1 MISTDEAIAPQVLA
15 EKRISLYNISWQTYE
30 TISNALGDRSSPR
43 LTYYRDTLEITTF
56 SELHETASE
65 LIGDFVEILVEEAD
79 LNIKSMGSTT
89 LNRPD
94 LRAGA
99 EPDRCYYIQNEPL
112 VRGRTVNLE
121 TDPPPD
127 LVIEVDITHT
137 DINKKALYQQM
148 GVREFWR
155 YNGRTLTLYHLQD
168 NQYQEVQTS
177 PTFAWVQK
185 ETLYRFL
192 KDCAE
197 QGETQAKRTFR
208 NWVQEQIL
216 LVETDR

>member
-1 MISTDEAIAPQVLA
+1 MVSTNDAIAPQALA

-43 LTYYRDTLEITTF
+43 LTYYGDTLEITTF

-65 LIGDFVEILVEEAD
+65 LIGDFVEILVEKAD
-79 LNIKSMGSTT
+79 LNIKSLGSTT

-99 EPDRCYYIQNEPL
+99 EPDKCYYIQNEPL
-112 VRGRTVNLE
+112 VRGRTVDLK

-127 LVIEVDITHT
+127 LVVEIDITHT

-148 GVREFWR
+148 GVNEFWR
-155 YNGRTLTLYHLQD
+155 YDGRTLTLYHLQGG
-168 NQYQEVQTS
+168 NYQEVQTS
-177 PTFAWVQK
+177 PTFSWVPK

-192 KDCAE
+192 RDCAE

-208 NWVQEQIL
+208 NWVREQIQL
-216 LVETDR
+216 LGTNG